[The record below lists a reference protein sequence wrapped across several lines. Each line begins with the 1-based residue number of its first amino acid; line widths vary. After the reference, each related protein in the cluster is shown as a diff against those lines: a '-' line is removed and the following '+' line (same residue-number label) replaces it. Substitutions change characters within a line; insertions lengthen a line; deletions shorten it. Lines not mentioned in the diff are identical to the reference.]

1 MINKMTMENSLE
13 EIQERLGKLMRVR
26 AEELVKKK
34 HLVVRLLAIEKKKVQ
49 MERDRFNKW

>member
-49 MERDRFNKW
+49 MERDRFNK

>member
-13 EIQERLGKLMRVR
+13 EIQKRLGKLMRVR

-34 HLVVRLLAIEKKKVQ
+34 QLVVRLLAIEKKKVQ
-49 MERDRFNKW
+49 MERDRFDK